1 MLYEKETGFAC
12 LIVVVL
18 FLRVYLDE
26 NGFLFVGFGS
36 VYLCPIGRKPVL
48 FVWLCSFLSRPI
60 GRKLVLQNLLH
71 SQTCV
76 PVQFDRAEINHYF
89 EY

>member
-26 NGFLFVGFGS
+26 NGFLLVGFGS

-60 GRKLVLQNLLH
+60 SVENWFSK
-71 SQTCV
+71 TCV
-76 PVQFDRAEINHYF
+76 PVQFDRAEINYYF
-89 EY
+89 EH

>member
-1 MLYEKETGFAC
+1 MRRKETGFAC

-26 NGFLFVGFGS
+26 NGFLLVGFGS

-60 GRKLVLQNLLH
+60 RRKLVLQNVR
-71 SQTCV
+71 SS
-76 PVQFDRAEINHYF
+76 AI
-89 EY
+89 